1 MINIF
6 VLFCSHAVISENLL
20 FVWEP
25 FDLVMSWHAPRLPK
39 WRGKDFSKKSVVRS
53 FDYVVISKR
62 GCIIGC
68 VNFLKGLQRIFRENR
83 KMHNCIIIIINN

>member
-1 MINIF
+1 M
-6 VLFCSHAVISENLL
+6 LSLPENLL
-20 FVWEP
+20 FVWEA
-25 FDLVMSWHAPRLPK
+25 FDLVMLWHAPRPPK

-53 FDYVVISKR
+53 CDCVVISKR

-83 KMHNCIIIIINN
+83 KLHNCVIIIINN

>member
-1 MINIF
+1 M
-6 VLFCSHAVISENLL
+6 SENLL

-39 WRGKDFSKKSVVRS
+39 WRGKDFSKSAVRS
-53 FDYVVISKR
+53 CDCVVISKR

-68 VNFLKGLQRIFRENR
+68 VNFLKVLQRIFGENS
-83 KMHNCIIIIINN
+83 KLHNCIIIIINN